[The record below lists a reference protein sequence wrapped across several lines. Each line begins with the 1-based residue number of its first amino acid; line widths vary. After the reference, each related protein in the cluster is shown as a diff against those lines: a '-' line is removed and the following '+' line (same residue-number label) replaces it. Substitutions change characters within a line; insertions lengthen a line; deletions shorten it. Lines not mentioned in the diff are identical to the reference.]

1 MAVFYTSK
9 LGVFIMMKLKNIVL
23 VLSSTFAVA
32 TANAGGIP
40 VVDASAIAQ
49 DAANFVKQLAEMKT
63 QVENQIK
70 QITELK
76 NQVAA
81 LTGGR
86 ELGNLAREA
95 IGEAI
100 PDSWKDIYSD
110 VKNVDLGRLSEKID
124 RKKEDQGL
132 IVMINNTEKAFDDIK
147 QRMAV
152 IEQLTNAINSTTD
165 IKAATDLNARIA
177 AEQTAISNQQVK
189 LDQIERMYN
198 LEKEL
203 AEKKR
208 TKRDRCILQNIA
220 KSTNNSCE

>member
-1 MAVFYTSK
+1 
-9 LGVFIMMKLKNIVL
+9 MMKLKNIVL

-208 TKRDRCILQNIA
+208 EKRSLCHYKNISQGTKNPCN
-220 KSTNNSCE
+220 

>member
-1 MAVFYTSK
+1 
-9 LGVFIMMKLKNIVL
+9 MMKLKNIVL

-203 AEKKR
+203 AKKKR
-208 TKRDRCILQNIA
+208 EQRSLCHYKNISQGTKNPCN
-220 KSTNNSCE
+220 